1 MVTFPNVKINLGL
14 NILSKREDGYHNL
27 QSVFYPVDWCD
38 ILEIV
43 KADSFHFKMSGLEIP
58 GEAKDNLVVKAY
70 ELMKSRHSIGPVSI
84 HLHKTIPTGAGLGA
98 GSSNG
103 AFALKMFNEIFDL
116 KLTKTT
122 LKEYAGELGSDC
134 PFFIENV
141 PCHVSGRGDILET
154 IDLNLRDYWIKIVH
168 PGLHISTKEAF
179 AKIVPKANLINL
191 LSTSNEQI
199 IDFEN
204 HFINDFEYS
213 LKDSYP
219 QLNQLKQELLNE
231 GAFYASMSGSGSAI
245 YGLFKTKPVATKGAK
260 FEFIGKLK

>member
-27 QSVFYPVDWCD
+27 QSIFYPVDWCD

-43 KADSFHFKMSGLEIP
+43 KADSFRFEMSGLQIP
-58 GEAKDNLVVKAY
+58 GDSKDNLVVKAY
-70 ELMKSRHSIGPVSI
+70 ELMKSRHSIAPVSI

-103 AFALKMFNEIFDL
+103 AFALKMLNEIFDL
-116 KLTKTT
+116 NLDKTT
-122 LKEYAGELGSDC
+122 LLRYASQLGSDC
-134 PFFIENV
+134 PFFIENI
-141 PCHVSGRGDILET
+141 PCHVSGRGEILENT
-154 IDLNLRDYWIKIVH
+154 GLNLSDYWIKIVH

-179 AKIVPKANLINL
+179 SKIVPKIDAKSLKSITN
-191 LSTSNEQI
+191 NEGL
-199 IDFEN
+199 DFKK
-204 HFINDFEYS
+204 HFINDFEES
-213 LKDSYP
+213 LSESYP
-219 QLNQLKQELLNE
+219 QLQKIKQELLNE

-245 YGLFKTKPVATKGAK
+245 YGLFKNKPNPTDEAK

>member
-27 QSVFYPVDWCD
+27 QSIFYPVDWCD
-38 ILEIV
+38 ILEII
-43 KADSFHFKMSGLEIP
+43 KADSFHFEISGLEIP

-70 ELMKSRHSIGPVSI
+70 ELMKLRHSIGTVSI

-103 AFALKMFNEIFDL
+103 AFTLKMLSEIFDL
-116 KLTKTT
+116 NLDKTT
-122 LKEYAGELGSDC
+122 LLKYAAELGSDC
-134 PFFIENV
+134 PFFIQNM

-154 IDLNLRDYWIKIVH
+154 IDFNLSNYWIKIIH

-179 AKIVPKANLINL
+179 SKIVPKKNVTSLI
-191 LSTSNEQI
+191 S
-199 IDFEN
+199 IDKSSESFFFK
-204 HFINDFEYS
+204 HFINDFEES
-213 LKDSYP
+213 LNESYP
-219 QLNQLKQELLNE
+219 QLQHLKQELLSE

-245 YGLFKTKPVATKGAK
+245 YGLFDHQPKPKVGAR

>member
-27 QSVFYPVDWCD
+27 QSIFYPVDWCD

-43 KADSFHFKMSGLEIP
+43 KADSFHFEMSGLEIP
-58 GEAKDNLVVKAY
+58 GDSKDNLVVKAY
-70 ELMKSRHSIGPVSI
+70 ELMKLKHKLGPVSI

-103 AFALKMFNEIFDL
+103 VFALKMLNDIFELNLDKTVLL
-116 KLTKTT
+116 K
-122 LKEYAGELGSDC
+122 YAEELGSDC

-141 PCHVSGRGDILET
+141 PCHVSGRGDILEKV
-154 IDLNLRDYWIKIVH
+154 DFKLSDYWIKIVH

-179 AKIVPKANLINL
+179 ANIVPKPSLINL
-191 LSTSNEQI
+191 LSTSNEQD
-199 IDFEN
+199 IDFSK
-204 HFINDFEYS
+204 HFINDFEES
-213 LKDSYP
+213 LRESYP
-219 QLNQLKQELLNE
+219 QLAQLKQELLNE
-231 GAFYASMSGSGSAI
+231 GAIYASMSGSGSAI
-245 YGLFKTKPVATKGAK
+245 YGLFKTRPIATNGAK